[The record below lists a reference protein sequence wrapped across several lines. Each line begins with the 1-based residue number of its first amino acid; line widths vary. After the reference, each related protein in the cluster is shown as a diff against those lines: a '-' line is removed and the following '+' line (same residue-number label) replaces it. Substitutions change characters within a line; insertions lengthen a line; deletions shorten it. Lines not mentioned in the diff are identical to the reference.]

1 MSNKYLKLYSSDE
14 SKAIDALAIEK
25 LSLAPLELMSRA
37 AKFAFNTMLECW
49 PSLRSVTIFSGKGN
63 NAGDAFLLARLA
75 QDYGI
80 KIQLVMVSDLSTLSG
95 SARAAYDQLEL
106 ARLEVTSL
114 PAIVSGDLIVDGLL
128 GTGLK
133 GGMKENYAQAITLIN
148 ASDVPVLSLDV
159 PSGLNASTGAI
170 VDTAV
175 LANVTVTFI
184 TGKLGLYLGAG
195 PSSAGEVRTDALG
208 VPPAITDEFP
218 GVDLRFFDPS
228 ELPELPL
235 NTYKN
240 RQGHLLII
248 GGDVGM
254 PGAILMAAEA
264 ALRAGAGLVTV
275 ATRPEH
281 FNAIASRIPE
291 VMMVDANCSDFA
303 KQVDKYET
311 ILIGPGLGRSNWGR
325 GLYEVC
331 MGLKIPTV
339 VDADGLFWM
348 AELGAPGHADVI
360 ISPHAGEAARLVS
373 SNVTQVETDRLQ
385 TTKEL
390 IRKYSVMGVLK
401 GPGSII
407 FCEEN
412 LVICG
417 HGNPGM
423 ATAGMGD
430 VLSGII
436 AGLAVQR
443 FGSLAES
450 LVHAVLLHSASAD
463 QASKIVGQRSLIAT
477 DVIRFLPKLMSP

>member
-1 MSNKYLKLYSSDE
+1 
-14 SKAIDALAIEK
+14 
-25 LSLAPLELMSRA
+25 
-37 AKFAFNTMLECW
+37 
-49 PSLRSVTIFSGKGN
+49 
-63 NAGDAFLLARLA
+63 
-75 QDYGI
+75 
-80 KIQLVMVSDLSTLSG
+80 
-95 SARAAYDQLEL
+95 
-106 ARLEVTSL
+106 
-114 PAIVSGDLIVDGLL
+114 
-128 GTGLK
+128 
-133 GGMKENYAQAITLIN
+133 
-148 ASDVPVLSLDV
+148 
-159 PSGLNASTGAI
+159 
-170 VDTAV
+170 
-175 LANVTVTFI
+175 
-184 TGKLGLYLGAG
+184 
-195 PSSAGEVRTDALG
+195 
-208 VPPAITDEFP
+208 
-218 GVDLRFFDPS
+218 
-228 ELPELPL
+228 
-235 NTYKN
+235 
-240 RQGHLLII
+240 
-248 GGDVGM
+248 M

-360 ISPHAGEAARLVS
+360 ISPHAGEAARLVG

-390 IRKYSVMGVLK
+390 IRKYSMMGVLK